1 MSFLSQVAS
10 SVEKRINV
18 RYWIVVMLF
27 IVIFFNYGDR
37 VTFFIV
43 GSEMVKDIGFDFV
56 GMGYVFFVFLWVYVI
71 GQIFGGWLLDRF
83 GLKRVYFW
91 SIFIWSM
98 FILL

>member
-1 MSFLSQVAS
+1 M
-10 SVEKRINV
+10 EKRINV

-71 GQIFGGWLLDRF
+71 G
-83 GLKRVYFW
+83 
-91 SIFIWSM
+91 
-98 FILL
+98 